1 MRSTWNGFLFESK
14 VWTKALNYEE
24 LKQSI
29 SGTLTNSSSLDLAH
43 YARFNDGPYGVAHGF
58 ASGSGAFDYS
68 HNAKHGY
75 MLPWSFAHTNHW
87 QPSDHPTFIPALKQ
101 VHRDISDIRIFHV
114 PSMFYGRQINPGSV
128 RISDGTYNAKHI
140 VRVIND
146 DGRGN
151 LYISGSMT
159 RDISGEEYTGERRR
173 KVGTVFYTEGLV
185 VLSDP
190 ALADMFDRTTFFW
203 EPEVSVSGVFG
214 DLISL
219 DFQGQGRINTKT
231 FNCRLPTS
239 QGNASNNPTWSR
251 VDDRGTA
258 ATDDDRVVPVHDD
271 GTTYITAVGIYNE
284 DRQLVAVA
292 KFAQPIRKREKDKE
306 NLRLKIDF

>member
-1 MRSTWNGFLFESK
+1 
-14 VWTKALNYEE
+14 
-24 LKQSI
+24 
-29 SGTLTNSSSLDLAH
+29 
-43 YARFNDGPYGVAHGF
+43 
-58 ASGSGAFDYS
+58 
-68 HNAKHGY
+68 
-75 MLPWSFAHTNHW
+75 
-87 QPSDHPTFIPALKQ
+87 
-101 VHRDISDIRIFHV
+101 
-114 PSMFYGRQINPGSV
+114 MFYGRQINPGSV